1 MWWWWCVGVMRA
13 ALKPAIR
20 AFFDIEEPAPA
31 DDGSGAEGTAAAA
44 AAAAAAALDFE
55 CGVCSD
61 ERCGCGEHERFLLR
75 KMSAS

>member
-1 MWWWWCVGVMRA
+1 MGVMHA

-20 AFFDIEEPAPA
+20 GFLDIEEPAPA
-31 DDGSGAEGTAAAA
+31 DDDGSGAEGTAAAA
-44 AAAAAAALDFE
+44 TAAAAAALDFE

-61 ERCGCGEHERFLLR
+61 ERCGCAEHERFLLR

>member
-1 MWWWWCVGVMRA
+1 MRT

-55 CGVCSD
+55 CGVCSGP